1 MVRSCTYHTILL
13 EFLGIAANLN
23 MANKEVI
30 ILQPEDGKFKGKV
43 KELIDGIFPLIR
55 AEVE

>member
-1 MVRSCTYHTILL
+1 
-13 EFLGIAANLN
+13 
-23 MANKEVI
+23 MANKKVI

-43 KELIDGIFPLIR
+43 KGLIDGIFPLIW